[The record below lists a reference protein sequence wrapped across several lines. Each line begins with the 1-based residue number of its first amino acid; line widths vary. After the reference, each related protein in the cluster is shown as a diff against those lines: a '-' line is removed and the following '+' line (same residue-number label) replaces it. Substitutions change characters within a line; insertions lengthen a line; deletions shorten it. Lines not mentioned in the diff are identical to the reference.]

1 MNKKLLP
8 LIIMLST
15 VFGVSLTANA
25 DENDDS
31 AAKIFPK
38 QGELVQPMPESVDAY
53 TAYKNPASLKNN
65 YYFGVQLGWNVGAS
79 FTRTTTSAGAAQKDF
94 SENASSPPVSLGL
107 LFGNGGTYNGFYLGW
122 EVAALVNY
130 FKADDL
136 FDSAD
141 STSKTTYKMFYTVN
155 VDFRPGYLVNEN
167 VLLFLCAGLSGNY
180 LQVSPDS
187 PSAATDKFSNILA
200 GWRAGAG
207 VDFFINDTF
216 SIRGEFIHT
225 GYFNDTR
232 DYTNP
237 TTSIKYSNKFSA
249 KNNQVDLAFIMH
261 F

>member
-8 LIIMLST
+8 LIMLST
-15 VFGVSLTANA
+15 VFGVSLTASA

-38 QGELVQPMPESVDAY
+38 QGEVVQPIPESVDAY
-53 TAYKNPASLKNN
+53 VAYKNPASLKNN
-65 YYFGVQLGWNVGAS
+65 YYFGVQLGWNAGAS
-79 FTRTTTSAGAAQKDF
+79 FTRTTTSAGVAQKDF
-94 SENASSPPVSLGL
+94 SENAASPPASLGL

-136 FDSAD
+136 FNNAD
-141 STSKTTYKMFYTVN
+141 ATSKTTYKMFYSVN
-155 VDFRPGYLVNEN
+155 VDFRPGYLINEN
-167 VLLFLCAGLSGNY
+167 VLVYLCAGLNGNY
-180 LQVSPDS
+180 LQISPDS
-187 PSAATDKFSNILA
+187 SSAATDKFSKILG

-207 VDFFINDTF
+207 VDLFINDTY
-216 SIRGEFIHT
+216 SIRGEFVHT
-225 GYFNDTR
+225 GYFNASH

-237 TTSIKYSNKFSA
+237 TTSVKYNNTFSA
-249 KNNQVDLAFIMH
+249 KSNQINLAFLMH